1 MSGNIYIGIA
11 YLSIRKG
18 GLGRGAII
26 GLDGV
31 PHGLVEDLAHRGVMP
46 NFRELLDEGVLKPMR
61 SSIPAVSA
69 VSWSSMMTGA
79 NPGVHGVYGYTE
91 FLPGTY
97 VVAYHSSRWLRA
109 PPLWRRDPS
118 RRYVIINLPATYPA
132 GEVNGVL
139 ISGFVAPDL
148 ERAVYPRELLGE
160 LRELNYK
167 VDVDYV
173 RASSSPLLLFKE
185 LAETLKTRVE
195 VCRRLVERLKWDVL
209 IFVVTGTDRL
219 EHFLWDAYRDEGHEW
234 HGEFLEYFRHV
245 DEAIGEVVNLLGE
258 DDALM
263 IISDHGMEHLEVDVN
278 LNRLLEDWGY
288 LKLENEPKR
297 SYNAIRHGTKAFAL
311 DPSRIYLNR
320 VGHYPRGSVEKGDEE
335 RLLGELT
342 ELLQD
347 LRWRGR
353 RVIRR
358 VYRREEL
365 YHGDAVDK
373 APDLVLVPEEG
384 FNLRAGL
391 FREEAFEEGE
401 LSGKHTEWDA
411 LLYVRGVERDALP
424 ESPSIEDVLPL
435 FQRLMEGEPS

>member
-1 MSGNIYIGIA
+1 M
-11 YLSIRKG
+11 
-18 GLGRGAII
+18 GRGAII

-31 PHGLVEDLAHRGVMP
+31 PYGLVEDLAHRGVMP

-97 VVAYHSSRWLRA
+97 VVAYHSSRWLKA
-109 PPLWRRDPS
+109 PPFWRRDPS
-118 RRYVIINLPATYPA
+118 KRYIIINLPATYPA

-148 ERAVYPRELLGE
+148 ERAVYPRQLLEE

-195 VCRRLVERLKWDVL
+195 VCRRLVERLKWDILV
-209 IFVVTGTDRL
+209 FVITGTDRL
-219 EHFLWDAYRDEGHEW
+219 EHFLWDAYMDEGHEW

-263 IISDHGMEHLEVDVN
+263 IISDHGMEHLEVNVN

-288 LKLENEPKR
+288 LKLEREPKR
-297 SYNAIRHGTKAFAL
+297 SYNAIRRGTKAFAL
-311 DPSRIYLNR
+311 DPSRVYLNR
-320 VGHYPRGSVEKGDEE
+320 VGRYPRGSVEKSDEE
-335 RLLGELT
+335 RLLEELT
-342 ELLQD
+342 ELFRGLT
-347 LRWRGR
+347 WRGR

-391 FREEAFEEGE
+391 FREEVFEREEG

-411 LLYVRGVERDALP
+411 LLYVRGVEGDAVP
-424 ESPSIEDVLPL
+424 DNPSIEGVLPL

>member
-1 MSGNIYIGIA
+1 M
-11 YLSIRKG
+11 
-18 GLGRGAII
+18 GRGAII

-97 VVAYHSSRWLRA
+97 VVAYHSSRWLKA
-109 PPLWRRDPS
+109 QPFWRRDPS
-118 RRYVIINLPATYPA
+118 KRYVIINLPATYPA

-148 ERAVYPRELLGE
+148 ERAVYPRQLLEE

-209 IFVVTGTDRL
+209 VFVITGTDRL
-219 EHFLWDAYRDEGHEW
+219 EHFLWDAYRDERHEW

-245 DEAIGEVVNLLGE
+245 DEAIGEIINLLEE

-263 IISDHGMEHLEVDVN
+263 IISDHGMEHIEVNVN

-288 LKLENEPKR
+288 LKLENDPKR
-297 SYNAIRHGTKAFAL
+297 SYNAIRRGTKAFAL

-320 VGHYPRGSVEKGDEE
+320 VGRYPRGSVEKSDEKK
-335 RLLGELT
+335 LLGELT

-347 LRWRGR
+347 FKWRGR
-353 RVIRR
+353 RVIKR

-391 FREEAFEEGE
+391 FRGEVFEREEE

-411 LLYVRGVERDALP
+411 LLYVRGVEGDAVP
-424 ESPSIEDVLPL
+424 DSPSIEDVLPL
-435 FQRLMEGEPS
+435 FQRLMEGEPSEAS